1 MFALTPAAAEQIA
14 RAADEQPDA
23 GPQPMLRVAAKID
36 ESDGELVYG
45 MGFDDERE
53 DDLVID
59 GGGIKVLISPRSQPL
74 LENTTLDFT
83 EVQPGEF
90 QFIFR
95 DGCVS
100 PEPKKGC
107 ENEVSVKANVGLI
120 DVKRSGRS

>member
-1 MFALTPAAAEQIA
+1 MFTLTPSAAEQISRAAAEQSD
-14 RAADEQPDA
+14 RKPT
-23 GPQPMLRVAAKID
+23 PPLLPMLRVAAKLD
-36 ESDGELVYG
+36 ENDGELVYA

-59 GGGIKVLISPRSQPL
+59 GGGIAVLISPRSQPL

-95 DGCVS
+95 GGCVS

-107 ENEVSVKANVGLI
+107 ESC
-120 DVKRSGRS
+120 SGGCS

>member
-14 RAADEQPDA
+14 RAAAEEPKA
-23 GPQPMLRVAAKID
+23 GNQPMLRVAAKID
-36 ESDGELVYG
+36 ETDGELVYG

-59 GGGIKVLISPRSQPL
+59 GGGIKVLISPRSQTL

-107 ENEVSVKANVGLI
+107 GSCGGGC
-120 DVKRSGRS
+120 S

>member
-1 MFALTPAAAEQIA
+1 MFTLTPSAAEQIA
-14 RAADEQPDA
+14 RAAAEQADNKPA
-23 GPQPMLRVAAKID
+23 APMLRVAAKYD
-36 ESDGELVYG
+36 EEDGELVYG

-59 GGGIKVLISPRSQPL
+59 GGGITILISPRSQPL

-95 DGCVS
+95 GGCSS
-100 PEPKKGC
+100 PTPKSGC
-107 ENEVSVKANVGLI
+107 GSCGGGC
-120 DVKRSGRS
+120 S